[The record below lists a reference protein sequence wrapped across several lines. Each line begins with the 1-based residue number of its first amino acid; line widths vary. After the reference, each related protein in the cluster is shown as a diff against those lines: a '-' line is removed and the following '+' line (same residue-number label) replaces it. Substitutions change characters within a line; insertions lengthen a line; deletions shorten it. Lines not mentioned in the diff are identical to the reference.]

1 MRPFLGCSMG
11 DPAGIGPQILLR
23 AAAELATADCLLIG
37 DAAVFSK
44 HAECAGL
51 NPDSFRVIDG
61 IDAAQRARS
70 TGDRGP
76 WMLPCTAAAEGFRP
90 GHAQRT
96 QGPAALDSINQGE
109 RLVRSGEVD
118 ALVTAPV
125 NKDLIATVEPRFRG
139 HTEYLAERAG
149 VDTPIM
155 LFAGPRPHIALLT
168 THLPTATAISLI
180 RTDSV
185 DAMLRRLHMRWA
197 SCFGKPPVIGV
208 AALNP
213 HAGEQGRLGT
223 EEARILYPAIAATRA
238 DGIDARGPY
247 AADSIF
253 LRSELDV
260 ILALYHDQGTILAKR
275 APWPTV
281 NLTLGLPYI
290 RTSPDHGTA
299 YDLAASGTADHRP
312 MLAAMELAA
321 ELARGGGGRRTHP
334 SP

>member
-1 MRPFLGCSMG
+1 MG
-11 DPAGIGPQILLR
+11 DPAGVGPQILLHS
-23 AAAELATADCLLIG
+23 AAKLQTADCLFIG
-37 DAAVFSK
+37 DAAVFAT

-51 NPDSFRVIDG
+51 DPNSFRVIDE
-61 IDAAQRARS
+61 IDAVRHARD
-70 TGDRGP
+70 TGDHGP
-76 WMLPCTAAAEGFRP
+76 WVLRCTSAAEGFRP
-90 GHAQRT
+90 GYPQRT
-96 QGPAALDSINQGE
+96 QGRPILDSIDHGE
-109 RLVRSGEVD
+109 RLARSGAID

-125 NKDLIATVEPRFRG
+125 NKDLIAAVEPRFQG

-149 VDTPIM
+149 VDMPVM

-168 THLPTATAISLI
+168 THMPTATAISLI
-180 RTDSV
+180 RTDV
-185 DAMLRRLHMRWA
+185 VEARLRTLHARWPL
-197 SCFGKPPVIGV
+197 CFGGLPTIGV

-223 EEARILYPAIAATRA
+223 EEARILYPAIIASRA

-247 AADSIF
+247 PADSIF

-260 ILALYHDQGTILAKR
+260 VLALYHDQGTILAKR

-299 YDLAASGTADHRP
+299 YDLAASGKADHGP

-321 ELARGGGGRRTHP
+321 ELVVRAGLRTHP
-334 SP
+334 SS